1 MALPQIKLP
10 ERVEA
15 FVKACP
21 ALEHEVLTNY
31 AKGLLHLSRSMEL
44 LARTE
49 VSVKIYQLAVQVLFL
64 LAQQTY
70 RTILQMMSNVR
81 STAIGNN

>member
-1 MALPQIKLP
+1 MALPQVKLP

-21 ALEHEVLTNY
+21 TLEHEVLANY
-31 AKGLLHLSRSMEL
+31 AKGLLHFSRSMEL

-49 VSVKIYQLAVQVLFL
+49 VSVKICQLAAQVLFL
-64 LAQQTY
+64 YWPSQLTE
-70 RTILQMMSNVR
+70 R
-81 STAIGNN
+81 SCR